1 MSLSENTL
9 NNLFR
14 KKINITLYFSS
25 DYSLENNEINCNFA
39 EFEEFV
45 DQNIVFWSQLDS
57 KYGLI
62 DFSLFW
68 KNIKKQIGSGFEKAS
83 KHRRKDKIEQLNDI
97 LSELALGTLSSIET
111 EEVEDNTKIISRSL
125 EIYTPNIQDNN
136 IEQIKDFIQYS
147 YRYLSKL
154 GETSQLDASI
164 KFYIRLINNP
174 QDIFNYLNSGYAYQH
189 IASLYCLRDL
199 ILDTEISW
207 DKISEETVHS
217 HKLIL
222 ESSLETIQGEIFAN
236 KNSIQEVEELI
247 ERKRESLNSLES
259 AYKEKLKL
267 EAPESLWNEQA
278 EKYNEETKLLIFLT
292 LFVSV
297 IFIITLGVVI
307 PEVLKAPHDYSILSP
322 AAILLTSI
330 TFVIYIIRVLI
341 KQIQSCRHLQIV
353 CTERAALTRFYQAL
367 IFKDGSDSIDA
378 EKPIIFRALFEVAD
392 TGLVKSSGT
401 ESIEGVL
408 AALLKSTK

>member
-14 KKINITLYFSS
+14 KKINITLHFSS

-39 EFEEFV
+39 EFLEFV
-45 DQNIVFWSQLDS
+45 DQNIVIWSQLNQ

-62 DFSLFW
+62 DYVLFW
-68 KNIKKQIGSGFEKAS
+68 ENIKQLTKSGFEKAS
-83 KHRRKDKIEQLNDI
+83 KHPKKDKIEQLNDM
-97 LSELALGTLSSIET
+97 LSNLSLSTLSSIE
-111 EEVEDNTKIISRSL
+111 EQEVDNNSEVISRTL

-136 IEQIKDFIQYS
+136 IEQVKDFIQYS
-147 YRYLSKL
+147 YRHLSKL
-154 GETSQLDASI
+154 DETSQLDASL
-164 KFYIRLINNP
+164 KFYIRLISNQ

-189 IASLYCLRDL
+189 IAALYRLRDL

-207 DKISEETVHS
+207 DKISEETVQS
-217 HKLIL
+217 CKLIL
-222 ESSLETIQGEIFAN
+222 ESSLETIQSEVFAN

-292 LFVSV
+292 LFISV
-297 IFIITLGVVI
+297 IFIVTLGVVI
-307 PEVLKAPHDYSILSP
+307 PKVLEAPHNYSILSP
-322 AAILLTSI
+322 AAILLASI

-392 TGLVKSSGT
+392 TGLVKNSGT

-408 AALLKSTK
+408 AALLKKA

>member
-1 MSLSENTL
+1 M
-9 NNLFR
+9 
-14 KKINITLYFSS
+14 
-25 DYSLENNEINCNFA
+25 
-39 EFEEFV
+39 
-45 DQNIVFWSQLDS
+45 
-57 KYGLI
+57 
-62 DFSLFW
+62 
-68 KNIKKQIGSGFEKAS
+68 
-83 KHRRKDKIEQLNDI
+83 
-97 LSELALGTLSSIET
+97 
-111 EEVEDNTKIISRSL
+111 
-125 EIYTPNIQDNN
+125 
-136 IEQIKDFIQYS
+136 
-147 YRYLSKL
+147 
-154 GETSQLDASI
+154 
-164 KFYIRLINNP
+164 
-174 QDIFNYLNSGYAYQH
+174 
-189 IASLYCLRDL
+189 
-199 ILDTEISW
+199 
-207 DKISEETVHS
+207 
-217 HKLIL
+217 
-222 ESSLETIQGEIFAN
+222 
-236 KNSIQEVEELI
+236 
-247 ERKRESLNSLES
+247 ES

-378 EKPIIFRALFEVAD
+378 EKPIIFRSLFEVAD
-392 TGLVKSSGT
+392 TGLVKNSGT